1 MGLELKRKEDKSLR
15 SKWWYGRYSIN
26 GKRHCV
32 NLGVEIKGIVPVTL
46 RMTGDKAFEHSRLKA
61 QVKLDGLIS
70 EAHSQKSAEKHLEAL
85 YELKAGSAIEQVP
98 LADIEQ
104 CWLNLP
110 SRKRRTELWET
121 NQCATLRKFREFLE
135 QRHPHAAY
143 LAQVTPRMAQEWL
156 RHLDE
161 LGFAAATYN
170 DKMHLLKGFF
180 DRIGPDA
187 GIGRNPFGNC
197 PTKIKTTV
205 HHQPFTLD
213 ELKRILQHA
222 DGVMRSIFIVGMCTA
237 MRQGDCCQLKWEDVD
252 LLGAFITVQTSKT
265 GETAE
270 IPLFPA
276 LRNEIERQPHR
287 SEYIFPEAAKLYQ
300 SKNFGISWRV
310 KQVLKAAKI
319 KTEIECEDRI
329 QKATVKGFHSLR
341 TTWITMA
348 LSAGVPME
356 LVRRVTGHS
365 TVEVVLK
372 YYFRPGREAFRS
384 ALETAMP
391 TLLTQGNVPQAD
403 DSGQNPK
410 EELGK
415 AIGIL
420 EGVNNPKY
428 NQQIKEAMQLIASAK
443 GCYDSTVLREKP
455 C

>member
-1 MGLELKRKEDKSLR
+1 
-15 SKWWYGRYSIN
+15 
-26 GKRHCV
+26 
-32 NLGVEIKGIVPVTL
+32 
-46 RMTGDKAFEHSRLKA
+46 
-61 QVKLDGLIS
+61 
-70 EAHSQKSAEKHLEAL
+70 
-85 YELKAGSAIEQVP
+85 
-98 LADIEQ
+98 
-104 CWLNLP
+104 
-110 SRKRRTELWET
+110 
-121 NQCATLRKFREFLE
+121 
-135 QRHPHAAY
+135 
-143 LAQVTPRMAQEWL
+143 L

-187 GIGRNPFGNC
+187 GIGRNPFSGC
-197 PTKIKTTV
+197 PTKLKTTV

-213 ELKRILQHA
+213 ELNRILQHA

-252 LLGAFITVQTSKT
+252 LLGAFITVKTSKT

-276 LRNEIERQPHR
+276 LREEIERQPR
-287 SEYIFPEAAKLYQ
+287 IGRYIFPEAAKLYR

-319 KTEIECEDRI
+319 KTDLECDDRI
-329 QKATVKGFHSLR
+329 QKATIKGFHSLR

-372 YYFRPGREAFRS
+372 YYFRPDREAFRN
-384 ALETAMP
+384 ALETSMP
-391 TLLTQGNVPQAD
+391 RLLTQGTALVEQQPLQ
-403 DSGQNPK
+403 
-410 EELGK
+410 ELARLAQEAPNLDK
-415 AIGIL
+415 PELLKRL
-420 EGVNNPKY
+420 EALVS
-428 NQQIKEAMQLIASAK
+428 QIAA
-443 GCYDSTVLREKP
+443 
-455 C
+455 